1 MVKKRADVL
10 LFEQGL
16 FNSRSQAQR
25 AIMAGLVNDHN
36 HQRIDKSGEKFPEDE
51 VFHIKDAVSYTHLTL
66 PTIGG

>member
-1 MVKKRADVL
+1 MSKKRADVL

-51 VFHIKDAVSYTHLTL
+51 VFI
-66 PTIGG
+66 

>member
-1 MVKKRADVL
+1 MAKKRADVL

-36 HQRIDKSGEKFPEDE
+36 HQRIDK
-51 VFHIKDAVSYTHLTL
+51 
-66 PTIGG
+66 IG